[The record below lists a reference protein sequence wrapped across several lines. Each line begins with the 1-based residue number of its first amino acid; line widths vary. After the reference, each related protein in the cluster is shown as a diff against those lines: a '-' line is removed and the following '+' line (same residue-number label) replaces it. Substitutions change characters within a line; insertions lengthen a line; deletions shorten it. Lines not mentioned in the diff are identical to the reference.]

1 MAYMI
6 TSDCICCQA
15 CEWECPNQAI
25 SERISQYVIDPARCT
40 ECLGESGS
48 PHCADICP
56 VNACQPDPE
65 NHESLEQLLAKA
77 RSLHSRKRTVHVS
90 A

>member
-15 CEWECPNQAI
+15 CEWECPNLAI

-40 ECLGESGS
+40 ECIRDSGS
-48 PHCADICP
+48 PRCADICP
-56 VNACQPDPE
+56 VNACQPDPD
-65 NHESLEQLLAKA
+65 NHETLEQLLIK
-77 RSLHSRKRTVHVS
+77 SRKLSPGKRTAH
-90 A
+90 AGA